1 VSGGEIGYHG
11 FLRARKLN
19 LDLTHPKLRSPI
31 RFGSSRGIKM
41 VTADESNR
49 FRSKITGNVYEV
61 KKIADRMIVL
71 ESLNGTSQVLT
82 ESDNIAL
89 FYEKESKKDEDQ
101 G

>member
-1 VSGGEIGYHG
+1 
-11 FLRARKLN
+11 
-19 LDLTHPKLRSPI
+19 
-31 RFGSSRGIKM
+31 M
-41 VTADESNR
+41 VTAHESNR

-61 KKIADRMIVL
+61 KKIVNEMIVL
-71 ESLNGTSQVLT
+71 ENLNGTSQVLT

>member
-1 VSGGEIGYHG
+1 MKKE
-11 FLRARKLN
+11 
-19 LDLTHPKLRSPI
+19 I
-31 RFGSSRGIKM
+31 RFRSGRGIQM
-41 VTADESNR
+41 VTARESDR

-61 KKIADRMIVL
+61 KKIVNEMIVL